1 MKKINFLTIILFFLT
16 LPILAQEKDHSQIAE
31 LYGDA
36 IVSVNVIKKD
46 ASTYSGT
53 GFIIDTNGIIVTA
66 AHVIK
71 DALAVNFTFKNGVI
85 SEEAKILAVTKDDT
99 IDLALLQI
107 PNENLPYVIL
117 GDSNQVKAGEEITVI
132 GNPRRLQNTITNG
145 LISQIR
151 QVSPTVI
158 WHQISAPISPSSS
171 GSPVFNK
178 KGEVIAIATSS
189 LKGKENQNINF
200 AIPSNYLKQ
209 LMAEKNIYLA
219 EDFAPIVKEQPT
231 FFEKVKN
238 YIKRAWNISKKLVS
252 SIFN

>member
-158 WHQISAPISPSSS
+158 WHQILNRPCPYQGQHIWECS
-171 GSPVFNK
+171 
-178 KGEVIAIATSS
+178 
-189 LKGKENQNINF
+189 
-200 AIPSNYLKQ
+200 
-209 LMAEKNIYLA
+209 
-219 EDFAPIVKEQPT
+219 
-231 FFEKVKN
+231 
-238 YIKRAWNISKKLVS
+238 R
-252 SIFN
+252 

>member
-1 MKKINFLTIILFFLT
+1 MKKILTFLLLT
-16 LPILAQEKDHSQIAE
+16 LLGLNTFAQEKDHSEIAE

-46 ASTYSGT
+46 GSTYSGT
-53 GFIIDTNGIIVTA
+53 GFIIDTNGIIATA
-66 AHVIK
+66 AHVVK
-71 DALAVNFTFKNGVI
+71 DAYAVDFTFKNGVV
-85 SEEAKILAVTKDDT
+85 SKEAKLLAITKDDT
-99 IDLALLQI
+99 IDLAILQI
-107 PNENLPYVIL
+107 QNENLPYVIL

-189 LKGKENQNINF
+189 LKGNENQNINF
-200 AIPSNYLKQ
+200 AIPSNYLKK
-209 LMAEKNIYLA
+209 LMEEKNIYIT
-219 EDFAPIVKEQPT
+219 EDFAPVVTQKPT
-231 FFEKVKN
+231 FFDKVKN
-238 YIKRAWNISKKLVS
+238 YLKRAWNILKEQVNF
-252 SIFN
+252 IFN